1 MAVADQ
7 VVKTTL
13 VVNANATSLKSVG
26 EALDELITKA
36 KELNDLLAGI
46 RVGGGEKGAAAGK
59 GGKGG
64 ASGGVSWQ
72 QPQPGDE
79 GEGGGGGGGGKRKR
93 KRGAS
98 GGGTG
103 DGEGGDEG
111 GVPGGLGGGSEADKE
126 KKKNNQRLGYA
137 TAVGVGMLARSI
149 KSHSVAYHEGMYG
162 SQVTEAAGAYSGDIF
177 QQAAAYTQ
185 AQAQREQAELRH
197 ASPWAVANVLAS
209 GGGLLGSGLM
219 MLPGTWTKVAG
230 LGLQVLST
238 GVGAWAGRNI
248 AAQGAEIGVEA
259 AKKNAAINTAQRMQ
273 DMTMD
278 LLKMQRNVI
287 ALGARDTSD
296 FSSVINAGEARGYTA
311 IETQDLTNRYLTAG
325 GRMFKGGPNID
336 FLRYHTDFNI
346 SPETTGSFESAFH
359 PGGGAIP
366 GYTPPAASQPWWVQG
381 TVLAGASVNNNLGRV
396 ATDAQNAS
404 INAARAAGVQPARM
418 DEWVGRNA
426 SYLRA
431 GAERNVNIAP
441 FSFTDTMNYL
451 PTSVQGFARAAGA
464 ENMRNTGMS
473 MADELGNLMMP
484 QELAR
489 GLMMANI
496 VGKGGGPSDWQKQM
510 TDPNAI
516 AGNVS
521 DIYAQLPDML
531 KPFFLQ
537 STTGLIGVDNFGKD
551 IGGTT
556 STDYPKDTAS
566 TEPSD
571 IRKAMAVFAENQNR
585 YILEINKVID
595 NLKKFSTAID
605 ISIANIEKYGD
616 LIHTIPM

>member
-13 VVNANATSLKSVG
+13 VVNANATGMKSIG

-46 RVGGGEKGAAAGK
+46 RVGGGEEGAAAGK

-79 GEGGGGGGGGKRKR
+79 GEGGGGGGGGGKRKR

-111 GVPGGLGGGSEADKE
+111 GGAEGGGSEADKE

-137 TAVGVGMLARSI
+137 TAVGVGMLARSA
-149 KSHSVAYHEGMYG
+149 KSHYVAYHEGMYG
-162 SQVTEAAGAYSGDIF
+162 SQATEAAGAYSGDIF
-177 QQAAAYTQ
+177 QQATAYTQ
-185 AQAQREQAELRH
+185 AQAQREQATLRH
-197 ASPWAVANVLAS
+197 ASPWAVANIAAS
-209 GGGLLGSGLM
+209 GGGVLGSALT
-219 MLPGTWTKVAG
+219 MLPGIWSKVAG
-230 LGLQVLST
+230 LGLTALST
-238 GVGAWAGRNI
+238 GVGGWAGRNI
-248 AAQGAEIGVEA
+248 AAQGAEIDVEA
-259 AKKNAAINTAQRMQ
+259 AKKNSAINTLQRMQ
-273 DMTMD
+273 DSTMQ
-278 LLKMQRNVI
+278 LLTAQRDMI
-287 ALGARDTSD
+287 AFGARNTEQ
-296 FSSVINAGEARGYTA
+296 FSRVIDYGIKLGFTP
-311 IETQDLTNRYLTAG
+311 IETQGMTNKYLSAG
-325 GRMFKGGPNID
+325 GHMYADASGVRRPGTS
-336 FLRYHTDFNI
+336 FLSYKQDFNI
-346 SPETTGSFESAFH
+346 DPGTTGAFESAFD
-359 PGGGAIP
+359 PGGGANSN
-366 GYTPPAASQPWWVQG
+366 YTYPITHHGQKLGSWTTNNADG
-381 TVLAGASVNNNLGRV
+381 GLARG
-396 ATDAQNAS
+396 AQNAS

-441 FSFTDTMNYL
+441 FSFVDTMNYL
-451 PTSVQGFARAAGA
+451 PTSVQGFARAAGT

-496 VGKGGGPSDWQKQM
+496 VGKGGGPADWQKQM
-510 TDPNAI
+510 TDPDAF
-516 AGNVS
+516 AGNMS

-537 STTGLIGVDNFGKD
+537 STTGLIGVDNFGEG
-551 IGGTT
+551 IGGTKET
-556 STDYPKDTAS
+556 GYPDDSAGTQD
-566 TEPSD
+566 SD
-571 IRKAMAVFAENQNR
+571 IRKATSQFARNEKQ
-585 YILEINKVID
+585 YILSIDKVTE
-595 NLKKFSTAID
+595 NLEKFAVTIQRAIE
-605 ISIANIEKYGD
+605 NMEKYEKEAFRF
-616 LIHTIPM
+616 PM